1 MKASLLSLAL
11 FLVFWSCQ
19 MEEPI
24 PTYTLSSTVSPA
36 EGGKITISPQAPNY
50 PEGSQVTLTPEP
62 NENWVFKQWEGD
74 ATGNTTPLQLTMTA
88 NKTITGVFVKRDYPL
103 NIKIEGEGT
112 VEEKIVPNPS
122 GREYPHGTTVE
133 LTPKPKE
140 GWEFAGWDGD
150 LTGKESPKRIIVDK
164 QKNVTVKFSEALFKV
179 NPNARSLGREYWENI
194 QYPKDLYITV
204 FQNRSIENNPS
215 IHTFPSAWG
224 DFNLDGYLDILNT
237 GSSFA
242 RFPSANATF
251 LLWNNESK
259 IFEEKNLFN
268 DKAIKIIGGNTNR
281 IIPRYFNDDDYIDFL
296 TFDGGDEGVVY
307 TTYPPEPIRI
317 ILSDGKGG
325 YDVKD
330 IETAEGDEFFK
341 IMKHGIW
348 GGDMGDLNGDGIED
362 LFVAC
367 NSITYIFWG
376 IRQFPYF
383 TKTERIFFASDYTN
397 PIFNNI
403 KGLSTCYK
411 CADQIFDAKIIDID
425 KDGDNDILTIGRDKN
440 GFDYQRVM
448 VNKHN
453 NGVFTNADVV
463 NLPINHQSDVGYV
476 MDLIITD
483 LDNNGKLD
491 VIYVYINSKTEYL
504 VRVYLQKEFMNFVL
518 DESWTNYTANWAF
531 TLTYFDMNKDGKK
544 DIIIKEGH
552 SENNE
557 KTDKIYNKKV
567 LLRIGN
573 KFETKDFYQFDDF
586 AKKIR
591 DSYFKQ

>member
-1 MKASLLSLAL
+1 LAL
-11 FLVFWSCQ
+11 VTVFACEV
-19 MEEPI
+19 EEPI
-24 PTYTLSSTVSPA
+24 PTYTLTTSVTPS
-36 EGGKITISPQAPNY
+36 EGGKISVSPQESNY
-50 PEGSQVTLTPEP
+50 VEGSQVTLTPEP

-74 ATGNTTPLQLTMTA
+74 ATGSTTPLQLTMTA
-88 NKTITGVFVKRDYPL
+88 NKNVVGVFVKRDYPL

-140 GWEFAGWDGD
+140 GWEFDGWAGD
-150 LTGKESPKRIIVDK
+150 LTGKDVPKRITVDK
-164 QKNVTVKFSEALFKV
+164 QKNVTAKFSEVLFKV
-179 NPNARSLGREYWENI
+179 NPNARTLGREYWENI
-194 QYPKDLYITV
+194 PFPKDLYITV
-204 FQNRSIENNPS
+204 FQNRSIVNNPS
-215 IHTFPSAWG
+215 IHTLPSAWG

-251 LLWNNESK
+251 LIWNNELK

-268 DKAIKIIGGNTNR
+268 DKTIKIIGGNTNR

-341 IMKHGIW
+341 IMKHAIW

-383 TKTERIFFASDYTN
+383 KKEERIFFASDYTN
-397 PIFNNI
+397 PIFNGIN
-403 KGLSTCYK
+403 GLSSCNE
-411 CADQIFDAKIIDID
+411 CANQIFDAKIIDID
-425 KDGDNDILTIGRDKN
+425 KDGDKDILIFGRDKN
-440 GFDYQRVM
+440 GSDYQRVM
-448 VNKHN
+448 LNKQN
-453 NGVFTNADVV
+453 NGVFTNADVI
-463 NLPINHQSDVGYV
+463 NLPINHPIDIGYV
-476 MDLIITD
+476 MDLFITD
-483 LDNNGKLD
+483 IDSDGRLD

-504 VRVYLQKEFMNFVL
+504 VRVYLQKEFMNFTL
-518 DESWTNYTANWAF
+518 DDSWSNYRANWAF
-531 TLTYFDMNKDGKK
+531 TLTYFDINKDGKK
-544 DIIIKEGH
+544 DIIIKEVH

-573 KFETKDFYQFDDF
+573 KFETNDFYQFDGF
-586 AKKIR
+586 AKQIR
-591 DSYFKQ
+591 DTYFK